1 MLTRMGIEE
10 IEQHLIEEALK
21 PWPTRQEQL
30 VALYTRD
37 LCLVV
42 LRSQEEPD
50 VVGAV
55 NALKD
60 AMVRALGL
68 MMVPL
73 RDEVR
78 IDHMQDMV
86 RGGVEASFEMAYGE
100 EWRGKMAKVLVEKLA
115 RQMKEASGGLQ
126 TD

>member
-1 MLTRMGIEE
+1 MLIRMGSEE
-10 IEQHLIEEALK
+10 IEQRLIEEALK

-37 LCLVV
+37 LVLVV

-50 VVGAV
+50 VVGAA
-55 NALKD
+55 NALKE

-73 RDEVR
+73 RDEIR

-86 RGGVEASFEMAYGE
+86 RGGVETSFEMAYGE
-100 EWRGKMAKVLVEKLA
+100 EWRGKMARVLVERLA
-115 RQMKEASGGLQ
+115 SALKKRILG
-126 TD
+126 DD